1 MEEYATKKDLEKFK
15 NEIKNEIKDEFKQ
28 QTGIILEEFNRNLG
42 FVIDQQQDM
51 RRELNEKI
59 ESSAGGVRKEL
70 TQKIDSSVGGLRK
83 ELTQKID
90 LSAGDLRK
98 ELGQKIDSSVG
109 GLRKELS
116 QKIDLVHNEII
127 AHRDNT
133 EIHVKQAKRPRRIK

>member
-70 TQKIDSSVGGLRK
+70 TQKID
-83 ELTQKID
+83 